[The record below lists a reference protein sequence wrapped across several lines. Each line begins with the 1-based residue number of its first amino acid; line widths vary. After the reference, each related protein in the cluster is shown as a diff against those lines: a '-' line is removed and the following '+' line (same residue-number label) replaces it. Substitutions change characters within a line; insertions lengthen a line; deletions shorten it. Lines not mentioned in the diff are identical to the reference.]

1 MRHIYLSLFV
11 SVALWC
17 HGWVGAQTQPAS
29 SPPLE
34 ARSKKTTKPKHK
46 KASED
51 PVVQPVAVVSELPP
65 ELQAIADQIHTG
77 RMPCELGQSVTLLRD
92 SKEQGHFNLFIKEQ
106 IYHLTPVQSATGA
119 IRLEDHAKGAVWIQ
133 LSDKSML
140 MNTQLGQRLADMC
153 QSRAQ
158 YQVAEAHKLAP
169 PPGLFEQQPGNG
181 LAQK

>member
-1 MRHIYLSLFV
+1 MRHVQFSLLI
-11 SVALWC
+11 SVALLC
-17 HGWVGAQTQPAS
+17 HSWALAQTTPTNTPAV
-29 SPPLE
+29 E
-34 ARSKKTTKPKHK
+34 ARSKKATKPKHK

-51 PVVQPVAVVSELPP
+51 PVVQPVAAATDLSP

-92 SKEQGHFNLFIKEQ
+92 SKEQGRFNLFIKDQ
-106 IYHLTPVQSATGA
+106 IFHLTPVQSATGA
-119 IRLEDHAKGAVWIQ
+119 IRLEDHTKGAVWIQ

-153 QSRAQ
+153 QSRGQ
-158 YQVAEAHKLAP
+158 FQVAEAQKLAP